1 MAHVL
6 VTGGAGFI
14 GSHLVEALLRR
25 GDRVRV
31 FDNFSTGR
39 HENLAQVRDDVEI
52 IAGDLRDEDAVRRS
66 VRGVEIVFHQ
76 AALASV
82 QRSVD
87 DPITTNEVNVTGT
100 LHVLTA
106 ARDAHVRRVVF
117 ASSSS
122 VYGDT
127 PTLPKI
133 ETQAPQ
139 PLSPYA
145 VSKLAGEQY
154 CMAFSVV
161 YGLPA
166 IALRYFNVFGPRQD
180 PHSEYAAVIPRFID
194 RMVRGIPPIIYGDG
208 LQSRDFTY
216 IENVVDANLAAADAP
231 ADCSAVFN
239 VGAGERTSLLELA
252 EQINRLLGSAL
263 APDHQLPRA
272 GDVRHSQAGIDA
284 IRETLGYIPR
294 VSLAEGL
301 GRTVAWFRHK
311 ETHL

>member
-25 GDRVRV
+25 GERVRV

-39 HENLAQVRDDVEI
+39 RENVQHLHSDIELI
-52 IAGDLRDEDAVRRS
+52 EGDLRDFDAVRRA
-66 VRGVEIVFHQ
+66 VAGVEVVFHQ

-87 DPITTNEVNVTGT
+87 DPMTTNAVNVTGT
-100 LHVLTA
+100 LHVLMA
-106 ARDAHVRRVVF
+106 ARDAGVRRVVF

-127 PTLPKI
+127 PTLPKV

-161 YGLPA
+161 YGLPS

-194 RMVRGIPPIIYGDG
+194 RMVRGLPPIIYGDG

-231 ADCSAVFN
+231 ASCSTVFN
-239 VGAGERTSLLELA
+239 VGAGERTSLLDLA
-252 EQINRLLGSAL
+252 AQINHVLGCRLT
-263 APDHQLPRA
+263 PEHHPPRA
-272 GDVRHSQAGIDA
+272 GDVRHSLASIEA
-284 IRETLGYIPR
+284 IGQTLGYAPR
-294 VSLAEGL
+294 ITLAEGL
-301 GRTVAWFRHK
+301 ARTIEWFRSRYQG
-311 ETHL
+311 

>member
-39 HENLAQVRDDVEI
+39 HENLAHIRGEVEI
-52 IAGDLRDEDAVRRS
+52 IEGDLRDEDAVRRA
-66 VRGVEIVFHQ
+66 VTGVEIVFHQ

-87 DPITTNEVNVTGT
+87 DPVTTNAVNVTGT
-100 LHVLTA
+100 LYVLTA
-106 ARDAHVRRVVF
+106 ARDVGVQRVVF

-127 PTLPKI
+127 PTLPKV

-154 CMAFSVV
+154 CMAFSTV

-194 RMVRGIPPIIYGDG
+194 RMVRGLPPIIYGDG

-216 IENVVDANLAAADAP
+216 IENVVAANLAAADAP

-239 VGAGERTSLLELA
+239 VGAGERTSLIELA
-252 EQINRLLGSAL
+252 EQINRLLGSAF
-263 APDHQLPRA
+263 APDHRPPRP
-272 GDVRHSQAGIDA
+272 GDVRHSQASIAA
-284 IRETLGYIPR
+284 IGEALGYTPHI
-294 VSLAEGL
+294 SLAEGL
-301 GRTVAWFRHK
+301 SRTIDWFRYK
-311 ETHL
+311 ETHP

>member
-39 HENLAQVRDDVEI
+39 YENVKHLHNDIELI
-52 IAGDLRDEDAVRRS
+52 EGDLRDFDAVRRAVAS
-66 VRGVEIVFHQ
+66 VEVVFHQ

-87 DPITTNEVNVTGT
+87 DPMTTNAVNVTGT
-100 LHVLTA
+100 LHVLVA
-106 ARDAHVRRVVF
+106 ARDAGVRRVVF

-127 PTLPKI
+127 PTLPKV
-133 ETQAPQ
+133 ETQVLQ

-161 YGLPA
+161 YGLPS

-194 RMVRGIPPIIYGDG
+194 RMVRGLPPIIYGDG

-231 ADCSAVFN
+231 ASCSTVFN
-239 VGAGERTSLLELA
+239 VGAGERTSLLDLA
-252 EQINRLLGSAL
+252 AQINRVLGSHL
-263 APDHQLPRA
+263 IPEHHPPRA
-272 GDVRHSQAGIDA
+272 GDVRHSLASIEAISQA
-284 IRETLGYIPR
+284 LGYAPR
-294 VSLAEGL
+294 ITLAEGL
-301 GRTVAWFRHK
+301 ARTIEWFRSRYQG
-311 ETHL
+311 

>member
-14 GSHLVEALLRR
+14 GSHLVEALLRC
-25 GDRVRV
+25 GDQVRV

-39 HENLAQVRDDVEI
+39 RDNLAHVRADVEI
-52 IAGDLRDEDAVRRS
+52 IEGDLRDADAVRRA
-66 VRGVEIVFHQ
+66 VAGVEIVFHQ
-76 AALASV
+76 GALASV

-87 DPITTNEVNVTGT
+87 DPITTNAVNVTGT

-106 ARDAHVRRVVF
+106 ARDAGVRRVVF

-127 PTLPKI
+127 PTLPKV

-252 EQINRLLGSAL
+252 AQINQLLGANL
-263 APDHQLPRA
+263 APDHQPPRA
-272 GDVRHSQAGIDA
+272 GDVRHSQAGIGA
-284 IRETLGYIPR
+284 IRETLGYAPR
-294 VSLAEGL
+294 VSLTEGL
-301 GRTVAWFRHK
+301 ARTLAWFRC
-311 ETHL
+311 EGARS

>member
-25 GDRVRV
+25 GDWVRV

-39 HENLAQVRDDVEI
+39 YDNLAHIRDDIEI
-52 IAGDLRDEDAVRRS
+52 IDGDLRDEAAVRRA
-66 VRGVEIVFHQ
+66 VTGVEVVFHQ

-87 DPITTNEVNVTGT
+87 DPVTTNAVNVTGT
-100 LHVLTA
+100 LHVLMA
-106 ARDAHVRRVVF
+106 SRDAGVRRVVF

-127 PTLPKI
+127 PTLPKV

-180 PHSEYAAVIPRFID
+180 PHSEYAAVIPRFMA
-194 RMVRGIPPIIYGDG
+194 RMVRDIPPIIYGDG

-216 IENVVDANLAAADAP
+216 IENVVSANLFAADAP
-231 ADCSAVFN
+231 ADCSGVFN
-239 VGAGERTSLLELA
+239 VGAGDRTSLLDLVA
-252 EQINRLLGSAL
+252 QINRLLGSNL
-263 APDHQLPRA
+263 APDHHPPRP
-272 GDVRHSQAGIDA
+272 GDVRHSLASIDA
-284 IRETLGYIPR
+284 IRETLGYAPH
-294 VSLAEGL
+294 VSLTEGL
-301 GRTVAWFRHK
+301 ARTLAWFRH
-311 ETHL
+311 EGAHL

>member
-39 HENLAQVRDDVEI
+39 RDNLAHVRADVEI
-52 IAGDLRDEDAVRRS
+52 IEGDLRDADAVRRA
-66 VRGVEIVFHQ
+66 VAGVEIVFHQ
-76 AALASV
+76 GALASV

-87 DPITTNEVNVTGT
+87 DPITTNAVNVTGT

-106 ARDAHVRRVVF
+106 ARDAGVRRVVF

-127 PTLPKI
+127 PTLPKV

-252 EQINRLLGSAL
+252 AQINQLLGANL
-263 APDHQLPRA
+263 APDHQPPRA
-272 GDVRHSQAGIDA
+272 GDVRHSQAGIGA
-284 IRETLGYIPR
+284 IRETLGYAPR
-294 VSLAEGL
+294 VSLTEGL
-301 GRTVAWFRHK
+301 ARTLAWFRC
-311 ETHL
+311 EGARS

>member
-25 GDRVRV
+25 GERVRV

-39 HENLAQVRDDVEI
+39 HENVKHLHDDIELI
-52 IAGDLRDEDAVRRS
+52 EGDLRDFDAVRRA
-66 VRGVEIVFHQ
+66 VAGVEVVFHQ

-87 DPITTNEVNVTGT
+87 DPMTTNAVNVTGT
-100 LHVLTA
+100 LHVLMA
-106 ARDAHVRRVVF
+106 ARDAGVRRVVF

-127 PTLPKI
+127 PTLPKV

-161 YGLPA
+161 YGLPS

-194 RMVRGIPPIIYGDG
+194 RMVRGLPPIIYGDG

-231 ADCSAVFN
+231 ASCSTVFN
-239 VGAGERTSLLELA
+239 VGAGERTSLLDLA
-252 EQINRLLGSAL
+252 AQINHVLGCRLT
-263 APDHQLPRA
+263 PEHHPPRA
-272 GDVRHSQAGIDA
+272 GDVRHSLASIEA
-284 IRETLGYIPR
+284 IGQTLGYAPR
-294 VSLAEGL
+294 ITLAEGL
-301 GRTVAWFRHK
+301 ARTIEWFRSRYQG
-311 ETHL
+311 

>member
-25 GDRVRV
+25 GERVRV

-39 HENLAQVRDDVEI
+39 HENVKHLHDDIELI
-52 IAGDLRDEDAVRRS
+52 EGDLRDFDAVRRA
-66 VRGVEIVFHQ
+66 VAGVEVVFHQ

-87 DPITTNEVNVTGT
+87 DPMTTNAVNVTGT
-100 LHVLTA
+100 LHVLMA
-106 ARDAHVRRVVF
+106 ARDAGVRRVVF

-127 PTLPKI
+127 PTLPKV

-161 YGLPA
+161 YGLPS

-194 RMVRGIPPIIYGDG
+194 RMVRGLPPIIYGDG

-231 ADCSAVFN
+231 ASCSTVFN
-239 VGAGERTSLLELA
+239 VGAGERTSLLDLA
-252 EQINRLLGSAL
+252 AQINHVLGSRLTPAHH
-263 APDHQLPRA
+263 PPRA
-272 GDVRHSQAGIDA
+272 GDVRHSLASIEA
-284 IRETLGYIPR
+284 ISQTLGYAPR
-294 VSLAEGL
+294 ITLAEGL
-301 GRTVAWFRHK
+301 ARTIEWFRSRYQG
-311 ETHL
+311 

>member
-39 HENLAQVRDDVEI
+39 HENVKHLHDDIELI
-52 IAGDLRDEDAVRRS
+52 EGDLRDFDAVRRAVAS
-66 VRGVEIVFHQ
+66 VEVVFHQ

-87 DPITTNEVNVTGT
+87 DPMTTNAVNVTGT
-100 LHVLTA
+100 LHVLMA
-106 ARDAHVRRVVF
+106 ARDAGVRRVVF

-127 PTLPKI
+127 PTLPKV

-161 YGLPA
+161 YGLPS

-194 RMVRGIPPIIYGDG
+194 RMVRGLPPIIYGDG

-231 ADCSAVFN
+231 ASCSMVFN
-239 VGAGERTSLLELA
+239 VGAGERTALLDLVA
-252 EQINRLLGSAL
+252 QINRVLGSRL
-263 APDHQLPRA
+263 TPEHHPPRA
-272 GDVRHSQAGIDA
+272 GDVRHSLASIEA
-284 IRETLGYIPR
+284 IGQTLGYAPR
-294 VSLAEGL
+294 ITLAEGL
-301 GRTVAWFRHK
+301 ARTIEWFRSRYQG
-311 ETHL
+311 

>member
-25 GDRVRV
+25 SDRVRV

-39 HENLAQVRDDVEI
+39 HENVKHLHDDIELI
-52 IAGDLRDEDAVRRS
+52 EGDLRDFDAVRRA
-66 VRGVEIVFHQ
+66 VAGVEVVFHQ

-87 DPITTNEVNVTGT
+87 DPMTTNAVNVTGT
-100 LHVLTA
+100 LHVLMA
-106 ARDAHVRRVVF
+106 ARDAGVRRVVF

-127 PTLPKI
+127 PTLPKV

-161 YGLPA
+161 YGLPS

-194 RMVRGIPPIIYGDG
+194 RMVRGLPPIIYGDG

-231 ADCSAVFN
+231 ASCSTVFN
-239 VGAGERTSLLELA
+239 VGAGERTSLLDLA
-252 EQINRLLGSAL
+252 AQINHVLGSRL
-263 APDHQLPRA
+263 TPDHHPPRA
-272 GDVRHSQAGIDA
+272 GDVRHSLASIEA
-284 IRETLGYIPR
+284 ISQTLGYAPR
-294 VSLAEGL
+294 ITLAEGL
-301 GRTVAWFRHK
+301 ARTIEWFRSRYQG
-311 ETHL
+311 

>member
-1 MAHVL
+1 MAQVL

-25 GDRVRV
+25 GDQVRV

-39 HENLAQVRDDVEI
+39 RENVKHLLDDIELI
-52 IAGDLRDEDAVRRS
+52 EGDLRNFDAVRRA
-66 VRGVEIVFHQ
+66 VADVEIVFHQ

-82 QRSVD
+82 QRSID
-87 DPITTNEVNVTGT
+87 DPITANAVNVTGT
-100 LHVLTA
+100 LHVLMA
-106 ARDAHVRRVVF
+106 ARNAGVRRVVF

-127 PTLPKI
+127 PTLPKV

-161 YGLPA
+161 YGLPS

-194 RMVRGIPPIIYGDG
+194 RMVRGLPPIIYGDG

-231 ADCSAVFN
+231 VDCSAVFN
-239 VGAGERTSLLELA
+239 VGTGERISLLDLA
-252 EQINRLLGSAL
+252 AQINRVLGSHL
-263 APDHQLPRA
+263 MPEHHPPRA
-272 GDVRHSQAGIDA
+272 GDVRHSLASIEA
-284 IRETLGYIPR
+284 ISHTLGYAPR
-294 VSLAEGL
+294 ITLAEGL
-301 GRTVAWFRHK
+301 ARTIEWFRSRYQG
-311 ETHL
+311 

>member
-25 GDRVRV
+25 GDQVRV

-39 HENLAQVRDDVEI
+39 HNNLAHVRADVEI
-52 IAGDLRDEDAVRRS
+52 IEGDLRDADAVRRA
-66 VRGVEIVFHQ
+66 VAGVEIVFHQ
-76 AALASV
+76 GALASV

-87 DPITTNEVNVTGT
+87 DPITTNAVNVTGT

-106 ARDAHVRRVVF
+106 ARDAGVRRVVF

-252 EQINRLLGSAL
+252 AQINHLLGSNL
-263 APDHQLPRA
+263 APDHQPPRA
-272 GDVRHSQAGIDA
+272 GDVRHSQASIEA
-284 IRETLGYIPR
+284 IRKTLGYAPR
-294 VSLAEGL
+294 VSLTEGL
-301 GRTVAWFRHK
+301 ARTLAWFRD
-311 ETHL
+311 EGARS

>member
-39 HENLAQVRDDVEI
+39 RDNLAHVRADVEI
-52 IAGDLRDEDAVRRS
+52 IEGDLRDADAVRRA
-66 VRGVEIVFHQ
+66 VAGVEIVFHQ
-76 AALASV
+76 GALASV

-87 DPITTNEVNVTGT
+87 DPITTNAVNVTGT

-106 ARDAHVRRVVF
+106 ARDAGVRRVVF

-127 PTLPKI
+127 PTLPKV

-208 LQSRDFTY
+208 FQSRDFTY

-252 EQINRLLGSAL
+252 AQINQLLGANL
-263 APDHQLPRA
+263 APDHQPPRA
-272 GDVRHSQAGIDA
+272 GDVRHSQAGIGA
-284 IRETLGYIPR
+284 IRETLGYAPR
-294 VSLAEGL
+294 VSLTEGL
-301 GRTVAWFRHK
+301 ARTLAWFRC
-311 ETHL
+311 EGARS

>member
-25 GDRVRV
+25 GDQVRV

-39 HENLAQVRDDVEI
+39 HENVKHLHDDVELI
-52 IAGDLRDEDAVRRS
+52 EGDLRDVDAVRRA
-66 VRGVEIVFHQ
+66 VAGVEVVFHQ

-87 DPITTNEVNVTGT
+87 DPMTTNAVNVTGT
-100 LHVLTA
+100 LHVLMA
-106 ARDAHVRRVVF
+106 ARDAGVRRVVF

-127 PTLPKI
+127 PTLPKV

-161 YGLPA
+161 YGLPS

-194 RMVRGIPPIIYGDG
+194 RMVRGLPPIIYGDG

-231 ADCSAVFN
+231 ASCSTVFN
-239 VGAGERTSLLELA
+239 VGAGERTSLLDLA
-252 EQINRLLGSAL
+252 AQINHVLGCRLT
-263 APDHQLPRA
+263 PEHHPPRA
-272 GDVRHSQAGIDA
+272 GDVRHSLASIEA
-284 IRETLGYIPR
+284 IGQTLGYAPR
-294 VSLAEGL
+294 ITLAEGL
-301 GRTVAWFRHK
+301 ARTIEWFRSRYQG
-311 ETHL
+311 

>member
-6 VTGGAGFI
+6 VTGGAGFV

-52 IAGDLRDEDAVRRS
+52 IAGDLRDEDAVRRA
-66 VRGVEIVFHQ
+66 VTGVEIVFHQ

-239 VGAGERTSLLELA
+239 VGAGERTSLLELV

>member
-25 GDRVRV
+25 GDQVRV

-39 HENLAQVRDDVEI
+39 RENVQHLHDDVELI
-52 IAGDLRDEDAVRRS
+52 EGDLRDFDAVRRA
-66 VRGVEIVFHQ
+66 VAGVEVVFHQ

-87 DPITTNEVNVTGT
+87 DPMTTNAVNVTGT
-100 LHVLTA
+100 LHVLMA
-106 ARDAHVRRVVF
+106 ARDAGVRRVVF

-127 PTLPKI
+127 PTLPKV

-161 YGLPA
+161 YGLPS

-194 RMVRGIPPIIYGDG
+194 RMVRGLPPIIYGDG

-231 ADCSAVFN
+231 ASCSTVFN
-239 VGAGERTSLLELA
+239 VGAGERTSLLDLA
-252 EQINRLLGSAL
+252 AQINHVLGCRLT
-263 APDHQLPRA
+263 PEHHPPRA
-272 GDVRHSQAGIDA
+272 GDVRHSLASIEA
-284 IRETLGYIPR
+284 IGQTLGYAPR
-294 VSLAEGL
+294 ITLAEGL
-301 GRTVAWFRHK
+301 ARTIEWFRSRYQG
-311 ETHL
+311 